1 MVSNWLTAIPIK
13 HLEYELTKQKLWN
26 AFLIRYDWLLN
37 SIPYQCVCEAFFN
50 VTHAFWCK
58 KGVFITLRH
67 NEDIT
72 TELHNEACVNVRKE
86 PILLELN
93 TEDLPRQVNNIKKLD
108 SMSAKS
114 TFGKLVKEPFLTS
127 EYLISHCVKSA
138 SPKTPNLDTFHT
150 VSSLRDTANWKFR
163 NASDRMKMIRNDIMV
178 NEFSKLKMFHLL
190 PWFSPPRVV
199 WEKNAFVSTNS

>member
-26 AFLIRYDWLLN
+26 AFLIWYDWLLN

-93 TEDLPRQVNNIKKLD
+93 TEDLPRQVNNIKEAWLD
-108 SMSAKS
+108 ISEINFWKTGQR
-114 TFGKLVKEPFLTS
+114 TFFDIRVFNLSLREKCLS
-127 EYLISHCVKSA
+127 
-138 SPKTPNLDTFHT
+138 KTPNLDTFHT
-150 VSSLRDTANWKFR
+150 VSSLRDIADWKFR

-190 PWFSPPRVV
+190 PWFSPLRVV

>member
-1 MVSNWLTAIPIK
+1 MVSNWLTAILIK

-26 AFLIRYDWLLN
+26 AFLIWYDWLLN

-93 TEDLPRQVNNIKKLD
+93 TEDLPRQVNNIKEAWLD
-108 SMSAKS
+108 ISEINFWKTGQR
-114 TFGKLVKEPFLTS
+114 TFFDIRVF
-127 EYLISHCVKSA
+127 
-138 SPKTPNLDTFHT
+138 NL
-150 VSSLRDTANWKFR
+150 SLREKCLSKNT
-163 NASDRMKMIRNDIMV
+163 
-178 NEFSKLKMFHLL
+178 EFGH
-190 PWFSPPRVV
+190 FSHSVF
-199 WEKNAFVSTNS
+199 A